1 MESLRKEDIYMSY
14 QLEITPEDGYM
25 HVTVSGLANYE
36 NAREM
41 WVKIAAA
48 CEAHHC
54 YRVLGEQRMLNTMS
68 TVDAFNHQKIFLELG
83 ITSKYRIAWVDHNPR
98 TFETTDFI
106 RTVLYNRDLGF
117 GKLFSN
123 MAQAKAWLFKDT
135 QH

>member
-1 MESLRKEDIYMSY
+1 MSY
-14 QLEITPEDGYM
+14 QVEITPEDGYI
-25 HVTVSGLANYE
+25 HVAVSGLANYG
-36 NAREM
+36 NAYDL

-48 CEAHHC
+48 CEAHQC
-54 YRVLGEQRMLNTMS
+54 FRVLGEQRMLNTMS
-68 TVDAFNHQKIFLELG
+68 TVDAFNHQKIFIELG

-123 MAQAKAWLFKDT
+123 IEQAKAWLLRDI
-135 QH
+135 Q